1 MSPRQIVVAP
11 FDGEQNPAY
20 ELPLNAPIAIGAFL
34 VDYLLIVSQVW
45 LYSLISVIV
54 VSLIP
59 LAGLFILFSVPK
71 KGGGFTTVLI
81 GLAVGALLGDVFLHI
96 IPEILTEMNSTAV
109 AVFLLGG
116 ILIFFILEK
125 FLLWRHHHHFHG
137 AGCQDK
143 ILPVGYMSL
152 ISDGLHNFIDGAII
166 AAAFL
171 TDFQLGLA
179 TAAAVVLHEI
189 PQEMGDIGVLLH
201 AGFTRSGAVWFNVA
215 AGALAIAGAA
225 VALSLAAFT
234 ATIAPF
240 VLALAAGGFIYIAGS
255 DLIPEL
261 HKRPNPRESL
271 IQLAAIIIGVALML
285 SLLFIS

>member
-1 MSPRQIVVAP
+1 MIRI
-11 FDGEQNPAY
+11 
-20 ELPLNAPIAIGAFL
+20 
-34 VDYLLIVSQVW
+34 W
-45 LYSLISVIV
+45 LDTLISVTI

-59 LAGLFILFSVPK
+59 LAGLFILYSTRK
-71 KGGGFTTVLI
+71 KSGGLINILI

-96 IPEILTEMNSTAV
+96 IPEILTEMNSTAA

-137 AGCQDK
+137 AKCEERV
-143 ILPVGYMSL
+143 LPVGYMSL

-171 TDFQLGLA
+171 ADFQLGLA

-215 AGALAIAGAA
+215 AGALAIAGA
-225 VALSLAAFT
+225 VIVLLSAGLIQT
-234 ATIAPF
+234 ATPF
-240 VLALAAGGFIYIAGS
+240 ILAIAAGGFIYIAGS

-261 HKRPNPRESL
+261 HKTPRPRASL
-271 IQLAAIIIGVALML
+271 IQLMAIITGAALMFL
-285 SLLFIS
+285 LLFLE

>member
-1 MSPRQIVVAP
+1 MSSI
-11 FDGEQNPAY
+11 
-20 ELPLNAPIAIGAFL
+20 
-34 VDYLLIVSQVW
+34 W
-45 LYSLISVIV
+45 LYALISVVI

-59 LAGLFILFSVPK
+59 LAGLVILYPAK
-71 KGGGFTTVLI
+71 KKNGGFAAALI

-96 IPEILTEMNSTAV
+96 IPEVLTEMNSTAL
-109 AVFLLGG
+109 AVFLLIG
-116 ILIFFILEK
+116 ILLFFILEK

-137 AGCQDK
+137 AGCEDK

-171 TDFQLGLA
+171 SDFQLGLA

-189 PQEMGDIGVLLH
+189 PQEMGDIGILLH

-225 VALSLAAFT
+225 AALSLSAFT
-234 ATIAPF
+234 AASSPF
-240 VLALAAGGFIYIAGS
+240 ILALAAGGFIYIAGS

-271 IQLAAIIIGVALML
+271 IQLAAIIAGIGLMF
-285 SLLFIS
+285 LLIFFE